1 MKTTDNDMQQDLKE
15 QEQSESKCSKQNRE
29 LIDDCFYVEEK
40 RWGTWQSHYPDGAG
54 IITSLTE
61 DECVRATRYYLKLKQ
76 ENRLNEVEVT
86 YEGTVGGK
94 L

>member
-1 MKTTDNDMQQDLKE
+1 MDKK
-15 QEQSESKCSKQNRE
+15 
-29 LIDDCFYVEEK
+29 LIDGCFYVEEK
-40 RWGTWQSHYPDGAG
+40 KWGTWDSYTPEGKC

-61 DECVRATRYYLKLKQ
+61 EHCIHATRYMLKLKQ

-86 YEGTVGGK
+86 YSSTVDGK

>member
-1 MKTTDNDMQQDLKE
+1 MQEKKLY
-15 QEQSESKCSKQNRE
+15 
-29 LIDDCFYVEEK
+29 DDAFYVEHK
-40 RWGTWQSHYPDGAG
+40 RWGTWQSYDTENKGL
-54 IITSLTE
+54 ITSLTE
-61 DECVRATRYYLKLKQ
+61 EECVRATRYYLKLKQ